1 MLKRTIFLEK
11 PFYLSMRNKQLVAK
25 DKESNTERTAPI
37 EDLGFVILDNPQ
49 ISVSQ
54 RLMSELTENNVALVF
69 CNEKHLPTGML
80 MRLDGGYQQG
90 GLFTDQINATES
102 LKKQLWKQTIQAK
115 ILNQSRLFTKT
126 GNDATSMIKMIAQV
140 KSGDT
145 GNHEAQAARIYWSK
159 LFENVDIEETDKNE
173 GNFRRE
179 RFGASPNN
187 MLNYGYAILRAAVA
201 RAIVGSGMLPTLG
214 IHHRNRLNSFCLADD
229 IMEPFRPFIDRQV
242 YQMLHKYTDCTEL
255 TTEMK
260 ADLLKTLA
268 IDTQYDDMTRPL
280 MVGLSVTTASLA
292 RCFAGESRKINYP
305 ELRNEE

>member
-1 MLKRTIFLEK
+1 MLKRTIFLES
-11 PFYLSMRNKQLVAK
+11 PYYLSLKNNQLIAK
-25 DKESNTERTAPI
+25 DKDSGKERSAPV
-37 EDLGFVILDNPQ
+37 EDLGFVILDNAQ
-49 ISVSQ
+49 ISVSE
-54 RLMSELTENNVALVF
+54 RLMAELTENNVALVF

-90 GLFTDQINATES
+90 GLFADQIRASEA

-115 ILNQSRLFTKT
+115 IRNQSRLLEQREI
-126 GNDATSMIKMIAQV
+126 DAMGLKKMIVQV

-145 GNHEAQAARIYWSK
+145 ENMEAQAARIYWSK
-159 LFENVDIEETDKNE
+159 LFDGIEYTENETDTFK
-173 GNFRRE
+173 RE
-179 RFGASPNN
+179 RYGAAPNN

-229 IMEPFRPFIDRQV
+229 IMEPFRPFVDKMV
-242 YQMLHKYTDCTEL
+242 CEMLHSYPNCDEL

-260 ADLLKTLA
+260 TNLLRVLTT
-268 IDTQYDDMTRPL
+268 DTQYDDMIRPL

-292 RCFAGESRKINYP
+292 RCYSGESRTIIYP
-305 ELRNEE
+305 ELV